1 MCMAG
6 GLHSDDR
13 ATNHTHT
20 RATKTKH
27 KHNTHSYIYIYNKQT
42 ILAHAAHGVP
52 ARALYLFPTKAL
64 AQVIYLFICI

>member
-27 KHNTHSYIYIYNKQT
+27 KHNTHSYIYIYTTNRPSWPT
-42 ILAHAAHGVP
+42 RRTASPP
-52 ARALYLFPTKAL
+52 ARSTSSLPRPWRR
-64 AQVIYLFICI
+64 